1 MDMNIVDLIILGI
14 LGISVL
20 VGLYRGFISS
30 VASLGGCVLSL
41 GLSFWL
47 NPKVVAWVQSNPE
60 LIRTLMSYTDAGTR
74 IGDQTLAQTNVAALG
89 SGSIAEILSKVNLPA
104 PLNTL
109 LQNNLTNQTFQSLG
123 LTRVGDYVSQTIVGA
138 VVNVLSF
145 LICFLVSFLVLH
157 LVLGFLKVVFK
168 FPVLKQLNS
177 LVGGVFG
184 LLRGALLVFLAFAL
198 LPLVQTVLPVTAQ
211 VDALIAESSLAPLF
225 NSNQLILAIM
235 NGRL

>member
-1 MDMNIVDLIILGI
+1 MILSI
-14 LGISVL
+14 LGISTL
-20 VGLYRGFISS
+20 VGLYRGFIAS

-41 GLSFWL
+41 AVTSWL
-47 NPKVVAWVQSNPE
+47 NPKLVEWVQSHPE
-60 LIRTLMSYTDAGTR
+60 FLQTLMSYTDAGTR

-89 SGSIAEILSKVNLPA
+89 SGSIAEILSKVNLPS